1 MDQILP
7 LYGLT
12 LKRNEYF
19 VIWRDQNFKGV
30 NNWTKYLKDRKMF
43 IYKEAKM
50 NVFFESCT
58 EKALEIIKRKKY
70 NKIIII
76 SSCQGE
82 LVGKKF
88 IDIVRKILGFD
99 VVVLFYSAKTSHL
112 KWIQNYPN
120 ALYTNNEYF
129 YKKYLTNYN
138 KEGLRQLKQDMEKKY
153 GYPLKLND
161 NCLDYPKFVEN
172 KNYDELLFEDVCP
185 YFRRAIIRNKFLK
198 KALFIKEGMPKVIEY
213 EGIDIKEL
221 VWYITIINGEITL
234 FSNDFYLNVDNNKE
248 VICSEF
254 MNNWKYE
261 EIDSNYLLFSQN
273 KNYVLTLDGNNV
285 ILEKENISNNS
296 QLFEL
301 FDILQY

>member
-1 MDQILP
+1 
-7 LYGLT
+7 
-12 LKRNEYF
+12 
-19 VIWRDQNFKGV
+19 
-30 NNWTKYLKDRKMF
+30 
-43 IYKEAKM
+43 
-50 NVFFESCT
+50 
-58 EKALEIIKRKKY
+58 
-70 NKIIII
+70 
-76 SSCQGE
+76 
-82 LVGKKF
+82 
-88 IDIVRKILGFD
+88 
-99 VVVLFYSAKTSHL
+99 
-112 KWIQNYPN
+112 
-120 ALYTNNEYF
+120 
-129 YKKYLTNYN
+129 
-138 KEGLRQLKQDMEKKY
+138 
-153 GYPLKLND
+153 
-161 NCLDYPKFVEN
+161 
-172 KNYDELLFEDVCP
+172 
-185 YFRRAIIRNKFLK
+185 
-198 KALFIKEGMPKVIEY
+198 MPKVIEY